1 MEIKAKGYH
10 PGYKAMVKHMLMMG
24 KELHK
29 KMEMCAMNA
38 YVMYWGS
45 DYIPSD
51 ADSEG
56 SLKWFSKTERTT
68 AEDTLAAYYVG

>member
-1 MEIKAKGYH
+1 MIEKNYWQYQNSRARACESSTDPEIKGYY

-38 YVMYWGS
+38 YVM
-45 DYIPSD
+45 
-51 ADSEG
+51 
-56 SLKWFSKTERTT
+56 
-68 AEDTLAAYYVG
+68 

>member
-1 MEIKAKGYH
+1 
-10 PGYKAMVKHMLMMG
+10 
-24 KELHK
+24 
-29 KMEMCAMNA
+29 MEMCAMNA
-38 YVMYWGS
+38 YVMYWGSDYS

>member
-1 MEIKAKGYH
+1 MEIKGYY
-10 PGYKAMVKHMLMMG
+10 PGFKAMVKHMLMMG

-29 KMEMCAMNA
+29 KMEMCAMNV